1 MRPLVRVLAYY
12 PLTVKTSLVLGAIV
26 ALAVLVRAQE
36 QQPKP
41 VFKTGVDLVH
51 LDVSVLDKDRR
62 PVRGLTAADFTVKED
77 GKPQAVAN
85 FAAIEVP
92 PQAPPPTAAWM
103 HTVSPDT
110 ATNDIVRSPE
120 GRLFVL
126 LIDDAMI
133 PPDPAMIA
141 SAKKI
146 GRGVIERLS
155 PNDQVAVVFTFASR
169 NAQDFTTDR
178 RKLLA
183 AIDSLGPGPA
193 SHMLGWDTPVPAG
206 TLPNSPLVPA
216 GDSDIQLRQG
226 SMTTMRL
233 SAETLIA
240 APQRRKSL
248 IYVSPGLTVDVVGDA
263 QPVRAG
269 RGSGAGAGMAVR
281 EANHRLVADM
291 PEVFRRLQRANVTVY
306 SIDPCG
312 LGGLEAWVTT
322 KALGLGALRGPA
334 VALPADYNWLAPSV
348 TPQPK
353 DLAHHKAT
361 VDMDFLEA
369 AAAETGGRAIVNT
382 NDFEPGLNRLFEENG
397 SYYLVGYVQPAA
409 NKPGSFHRLEVTVNR
424 PGVSVRTRNGY
435 EVPAAAAP
443 PKDAAERGAADVAI
457 TKALSESG
465 AGPVADAGLPLSLAL
480 APVAIPGNT
489 ASGTTAVTIVVG
501 ARQDPVPSRT
511 PQTLDLQVSVF
522 TPDGIAVGRPQ
533 RQQAT
538 LTLLPGGSGEMR
550 YELVT
555 QVQIKQP
562 GRYTMRVAVARA
574 TDGLHGSV
582 YADVEVPDFAK
593 APLSMS
599 GVWLEIAPGVLMV
612 PRDGLPSLIP
622 FVPTSSRS
630 FERSGRLNAAFRVY
644 QGGSDALTP
653 VALAVRITN
662 DRDTVLANSTGAIG
676 VERFDV
682 ASRSASHRF
691 DLPLNVLEPG
701 RYLLTF
707 ELTKGASTV
716 RRDVIFEV
724 K

>member
-1 MRPLVRVLAYY
+1 
-12 PLTVKTSLVLGAIV
+12 
-26 ALAVLVRAQE
+26 
-36 QQPKP
+36 
-41 VFKTGVDLVH
+41 
-51 LDVSVLDKDRR
+51 LDKDRK
-62 PVRGLTAADFTVKED
+62 PVRGLTAADFVVKED
-77 GKPQAVAN
+77 GKPQAIAN
-85 FAAIEVP
+85 FVAIEVP
-92 PQAPPPTAAWM
+92 PQSPPPTAAWM

-110 ATNDIVRSPE
+110 ATNAIVSSPE

-141 SAKKI
+141 NAKKI
-146 GRGVIERLS
+146 GRGVIDRLS

-169 NAQDFTTDR
+169 TAQDFTTDR
-178 RKLLA
+178 KKLLT
-183 AIDSLGPGPA
+183 AIDSLAAGPA
-193 SHMLGWDTPVPAG
+193 SHMLGWDMPA
-206 TLPNSPLVPA
+206 PNSPLPGAVLVPA
-216 GDSDIQLRQG
+216 VDSDSQLRQG
-226 SMTTMRL
+226 SMTTLRL

-248 IYVSPGLTVDVVGDA
+248 IYVSPGLTVDVVSDA
-263 QPVRAG
+263 RPVRIV
-269 RGSGAGAGMAVR
+269 RGSDPGLPLR
-281 EANHRLVADM
+281 EANHRLVVDTS
-291 PEVFRRLQRANVTVY
+291 EVYRRLQRANVTVY

-312 LGGLEAWVTT
+312 LGGLEGWVTT

-334 VALPADYNWLAPSV
+334 VPLPVDYNWLNPTV
-348 TPQPK
+348 PPRPM

-361 VDMDFLEA
+361 VDMDFLQA
-369 AAAETGGRAIVNT
+369 AAANTGGRAIVNT
-382 NDFEPGLNRLFEENG
+382 NDFEPGLNQLFEENG

-409 NKPGSFHRLEVTVNR
+409 NKAGSFHRLEVEVNR
-424 PGVSVRTRNGY
+424 PGVKVRTRNGY
-435 EVPAAAAP
+435 EVPAADAAAR
-443 PKDAAERGAADVAI
+443 DAAERGAADVATI
-457 TKALSESG
+457 KALSESG
-465 AGPVADAGLPLSLAL
+465 AGPVADAGVPLSLAL
-480 APVAIPGNT
+480 APVAAPGNT
-489 ASGTTAVTIVVG
+489 AAGTMAVTVVVG
-501 ARQDPVPSRT
+501 ARQDPVASRT

-555 QVQIKQP
+555 QVPIKQA
-562 GRYTMRVAVARA
+562 GRYTMRVAMVRA

-599 GVWLEIAPGVLMV
+599 GVWLEIAPGVLAV
-612 PRDGLPSLIP
+612 PREGLPSLIP

-630 FERSGRLNAAFRVY
+630 FDRSGRLNSSFRVY
-644 QGGSDALTP
+644 QGGSDPLAP

-662 DRDTVLANSTGAIG
+662 DRNAVLANSTGTIG
-676 VERFDV
+676 LDRFEV
-682 ASRSASHRF
+682 AARAASHRF
-691 DLPLNVLEPG
+691 EIPLNVLEPG

-707 ELTKGASTV
+707 ELTKGASV
-716 RRDVIFEV
+716 ARRDVIFEV

>member
-1 MRPLVRVLAYY
+1 MKAGLA
-12 PLTVKTSLVLGAIV
+12 LGAIV
-26 ALAVLVRAQE
+26 ALAVLVRAQG
-36 QQPKP
+36 QQQEP
-41 VFKTGVDLVH
+41 VFKGGVELVH
-51 LDVSVLDKDRR
+51 FDVSVLDKNRQ

-77 GKPQAVAN
+77 GKPQTISN
-85 FAAIEVP
+85 FVAIEVSP
-92 PQAPPPTAAWM
+92 KSPAPTASWM
-103 HTVSPDT
+103 HEVSPD
-110 ATNDIVRSPE
+110 AVTNDIVTSPE

-141 SAKKI
+141 NAKKI
-146 GRGVIERLS
+146 GRGVIDRLS
-155 PNDQVAVVFTFASR
+155 PNDQVAVVFTFASKT
-169 NAQDFTTDR
+169 AQDFTTDR
-178 RKLLA
+178 RTLLA
-183 AIDSLGPGPA
+183 AIDALGPGPA
-193 SHMLGWDTPVPAG
+193 SHMLGWDTPVPSG

-226 SMTTMRL
+226 SLTTLRM

-281 EANHRLVADM
+281 EANHRLVVDTS
-291 PEVFRRLQRANVTVY
+291 EVYRRLQRANVTVY
-306 SIDPCG
+306 PIDPCG

-334 VALPADYNWLAPSV
+334 LPLPADYNWLAPTV
-348 TPQPK
+348 PPRPL
-353 DLAHHKAT
+353 DLARHKAT
-361 VDMDFLEA
+361 VDMDFLQA
-369 AAAETGGRAIVNT
+369 AAANTGGRAIVNT
-382 NDFEPGLNRLFEENG
+382 NDFEPGLNQLFEENG
-397 SYYLVGYVQPAA
+397 SYYLVGYAQPAT
-409 NKPGSFHRLEVTVNR
+409 NKAGSIHRLEVSVNR
-424 PGVSVRTRNGY
+424 PGVIVRTRNGY
-435 EVPAAAAP
+435 EVPAADAV
-443 PKDAAERGAADVAI
+443 PKDTAERGAADVAI

-480 APVAIPGNT
+480 APVAVPGNT
-489 ASGTTAVTIVVG
+489 AAGSTAVTIVVG
-501 ARQDPVPSRT
+501 GREEAVTSRT
-511 PQTLDLQVSVF
+511 PQTIELQVSVF

-533 RQQAT
+533 RQQAP
-538 LTLLPGGSGEMR
+538 LTLLPGNGETR

-555 QVQIKQP
+555 QVPIRQP
-562 GRYTMRVAVARA
+562 GRYTMRVAVHRA
-574 TDGLHGSV
+574 TDGRHGSV

-599 GVWLEIAPGVLMV
+599 GVWLETAPGVIAV
-612 PRDGLPSLIP
+612 RSEGLSSLIP
-622 FVPTSSRS
+622 FVPTSNRT
-630 FERSGRLNAAFRVY
+630 FDRSGRLTTSFRVY
-644 QGGSDALTP
+644 QGGSDPLAP

-662 DRDTVLANSTGAIG
+662 DRNVALANSTGAIG

-682 ASRSASHRF
+682 ASRVASHRF

-707 ELTKGASTV
+707 ELTKGASV
-716 RRDVIFEV
+716 ARRDVIFEV

>member
-1 MRPLVRVLAYY
+1 
-12 PLTVKTSLVLGAIV
+12 VKTGLAVGAIV
-26 ALAVLVRAQE
+26 AFAVLVQAQD

-41 VFKTGVDLVH
+41 VFKTGVELVH
-51 LDVSVLDKDRR
+51 LDVSVLDKDRK
-62 PVRGLTAADFTVKED
+62 PVRGLTAADFIVKED
-77 GKPQAVAN
+77 GKPQTVAN

-92 PQAPPPTAAWM
+92 PQSPPPTAAWV

-110 ATNDIVRSPE
+110 VTNDIVSSPE

-126 LIDDAMI
+126 LIDDSMI
-133 PPDPAMIA
+133 PPDPGMIA
-141 SAKKI
+141 NAKKI
-146 GRGVIERLS
+146 GRGVIDRLS

-178 RKLLA
+178 KKLVT
-183 AIDSLGPGPA
+183 AIDSLTAGPA
-193 SHMLGWDTPVPAG
+193 SHLLGWDMPA
-206 TLPNSPLVPA
+206 PNGPQPGAPLVPA
-216 GDSDIQLRQG
+216 VDSDVQLRQG
-226 SMTTMRL
+226 SMATLRL

-248 IYVSPGLTVDVVGDA
+248 IYVSPGLTVDVVSDA
-263 QPVRAG
+263 RPVRLA
-269 RGSGAGAGMAVR
+269 RGSDPGLHLR
-281 EANHRLVADM
+281 EANHRLVVDTS
-291 PEVFRRLQRANVTVY
+291 EVYRRLQRANVTVY

-312 LGGLEAWVTT
+312 LGGLEGWVTT
-322 KALGLGALRGPA
+322 KALGLSALRVPA
-334 VALPADYNWLAPSV
+334 VSLPTDYNWLAPSV
-348 TPQPK
+348 PPRPM
-353 DLAHHKAT
+353 DLARHKAT
-361 VDMDFLEA
+361 VDMDFLQA
-369 AAAETGGRAIVNT
+369 AAANTGGRAIVNT
-382 NDFEPGLNRLFEENG
+382 NDFEPGLNQLFEENG

-409 NKPGSFHRLEVTVNR
+409 NKPGSFHRLQVEVNR
-424 PGVSVRTRNGY
+424 PGVTVRTRSAY
-435 EVPAAAAP
+435 EVPTAVAA
-443 PKDAAERGAADVAI
+443 PKDAAERGPVDVAI
-457 TKALSESG
+457 TRALSESG

-489 ASGTTAVTIVVG
+489 AAGTTAVTIVVG
-501 ARQDPVPSRT
+501 ATQDSVTSRT

-555 QVQIKQP
+555 QVPIKQP
-562 GRYTMRVAVARA
+562 GRYTMRVAVVRA

-599 GVWLEIAPGVLMV
+599 GVWLEAAPGVLAV
-612 PRDGLPSLIP
+612 PREGLPSLIP

-630 FERSGRLNAAFRVY
+630 FERSGRLSASFRVY
-644 QGGSDALTP
+644 QGGSEPLAP

-662 DRDTVLANSTGAIG
+662 DRNVVLANSTGSIG
-676 VERFDV
+676 VERFEV
-682 ASRSASHRF
+682 ASRVATHRF

-707 ELTKGASTV
+707 ELTKGASV
-716 RRDVIFEV
+716 ARRDVVFEV